1 MFFLFAQ
8 DPVLNIVNTPT
19 SHLFTLRNIRVYRQG
34 IFLSN
39 DSRPKRGVLL
49 ASFIPSADE
58 NRIISEIE
66 HIAATVELTNN
77 LIFLL
82 SLPDDPDRKIITYNA
97 VLERGRPLNS
107 RLFTMRVHRK
117 KVSNTLYTINALN
130 AAVALENNGETG
142 RHLKLNWDNYQNS
155 IMLLTGRDL
164 KVHKVEVLKIFK
176 LEDAPE
182 EE

>member
-1 MFFLFAQ
+1 M
-8 DPVLNIVNTPT
+8 
-19 SHLFTLRNIRVYRQG
+19 
-34 IFLSN
+34 
-39 DSRPKRGVLL
+39 
-49 ASFIPSADE
+49 
-58 NRIISEIE
+58 
-66 HIAATVELTNN
+66 
-77 LIFLL
+77 
-82 SLPDDPDRKIITYNA
+82 
-97 VLERGRPLNS
+97 LERGRPLNS

>member
-1 MFFLFAQ
+1 M
-8 DPVLNIVNTPT
+8 
-19 SHLFTLRNIRVYRQG
+19 
-34 IFLSN
+34 SN

-58 NRIISEIE
+58 DRIISEIE

-155 IMLLTGRDL
+155 IGS
-164 KVHKVEVLKIFK
+164 
-176 LEDAPE
+176 
-182 EE
+182 

>member
-1 MFFLFAQ
+1 
-8 DPVLNIVNTPT
+8 
-19 SHLFTLRNIRVYRQG
+19 
-34 IFLSN
+34 
-39 DSRPKRGVLL
+39 
-49 ASFIPSADE
+49 
-58 NRIISEIE
+58 
-66 HIAATVELTNN
+66 
-77 LIFLL
+77 
-82 SLPDDPDRKIITYNA
+82 
-97 VLERGRPLNS
+97 
-107 RLFTMRVHRK
+107 MRVHRK

>member
-58 NRIISEIE
+58 DRIISEIE
-66 HIAATVELTNN
+66 HCCHCRIDKQFNIPIVT
-77 LIFLL
+77 
-82 SLPDDPDRKIITYNA
+82 SDDPDRKIITYNA
-97 VLERGRPLNS
+97 VLERGRL
-107 RLFTMRVHRK
+107 
-117 KVSNTLYTINALN
+117 
-130 AAVALENNGETG
+130 
-142 RHLKLNWDNYQNS
+142 
-155 IMLLTGRDL
+155 
-164 KVHKVEVLKIFK
+164 
-176 LEDAPE
+176 
-182 EE
+182 

>member
-1 MFFLFAQ
+1 
-8 DPVLNIVNTPT
+8 
-19 SHLFTLRNIRVYRQG
+19 
-34 IFLSN
+34 
-39 DSRPKRGVLL
+39 
-49 ASFIPSADE
+49 
-58 NRIISEIE
+58 
-66 HIAATVELTNN
+66 
-77 LIFLL
+77 
-82 SLPDDPDRKIITYNA
+82 
-97 VLERGRPLNS
+97 
-107 RLFTMRVHRK
+107 MRVHRK

-164 KVHKVEVLKIFK
+164 KVHKVEFLKIFK